1 MLGQFF
7 GQEAWAPLARALMA
21 YAGGETDS
29 LLTVYVDEGE
39 ADPMPVSLFFRSAG
53 DLREVDLEAM
63 ALARGRVLDVG
74 AGVGAIAL
82 ALQREGADIAAV
94 EVIPEAVEIMIARG
108 VRDVRR
114 GRVQDLSK
122 DRSYDTLLLLMNGIA
137 LAGTLSHLPAFL
149 CELEGRL
156 APGGQIIL
164 ESTDVTAGR
173 DDPPGESAPEGSALD
188 EEDYPGEL
196 QYQLEFEGAR
206 GAPFPQLFV
215 DPAML
220 ERVAEGEGLR
230 MELVWRGSDGEYL
243 VRLTRE
249 GQPEGSSP

>member
-1 MLGQFF
+1 
-7 GQEAWAPLARALMA
+7 MA